1 MLEIITCSGVDPPCS
16 DPSTTS
22 CSEPLVIPDPA
33 KDSLTDL
40 MDLRILYGYI
50 LLTLK
55 KVFKLLKT
63 FYQALYDHQNEY
75 ILMVLLFYPL
85 SKL

>member
-40 MDLRILYGYI
+40 IDLRILYGYI
-50 LLTLK
+50 WLT
-55 KVFKLLKT
+55 
-63 FYQALYDHQNEY
+63 
-75 ILMVLLFYPL
+75 
-85 SKL
+85 